1 MKRLFLL
8 AAIAPLSLSVA
19 HAEPAPAAAPVAA
32 PSAAPV
38 APAPVAPA
46 PVAPAPVAPA
56 PVATAPVAAP
66 PPAVCCRASAGTP
79 IVLQIV
85 NTVTTKV
92 VKKGDKFAIRLVS
105 PIVVDG
111 KVLVPAGVTGEGEVI
126 DAAHGGLMGKAG
138 ELLLAA
144 RYLDY
149 NGVRIP
155 LRSFKLGGR
164 GTDNSNLSLAVSMV
178 GLPGAVASI
187 FIKGGEVEIPP
198 GTLAT
203 AKLASDLDLPPVAP
217 AATTT
222 AAAAPVP
229 AASVPAPPTT
239 TAATPAAAPATPK

>member
-1 MKRLFLL
+1 MKRLLVL
-8 AAIAPLSLSVA
+8 AAIAPLGFSA
-19 HAEPAPAAAPVAA
+19 ARAEPAPVAAPVPPAAVTQSSTAQVASAPAAAPQTAVA
-32 PSAAPV
+32 
-38 APAPVAPA
+38 
-46 PVAPAPVAPA
+46 
-56 PVATAPVAAP
+56 
-66 PPAVCCRASAGTP
+66 PPAVCCRAIGGTP

-92 VKKGDKFAIRLVS
+92 VKKGDRFAIRLVS

-155 LRSFKLGGR
+155 LRSLKLGGR
-164 GTDNSNLSLAVSMV
+164 GTDNTNLSMAVGMI

-187 FIKGGEVEIPP
+187 FIKGGEVEVPP

-203 AKLASDLDLPPVAP
+203 AKLAGDLDLPPVALAETTTAP
-217 AATTT
+217 VTSSPTTATTT
-222 AAAAPVP
+222 TASTETAAPV
-229 AASVPAPPTT
+229 
-239 TAATPAAAPATPK
+239 AAPATPK